1 MPYGKGGMRPLVQ
14 ARATE
19 QPRLPPLHQAV
30 GTRARLEDRAMQPA
44 EVFVR
49 EHLRILRAPDAK
61 GQGHSRHWQNLMN
74 SRETDGKEEWTNKE
88 NRYPISA
95 RTNK

>member
-1 MPYGKGGMRPLVQ
+1 MPYGKGGMQPR
-14 ARATE
+14 ARVRVTE

-74 SRETDGKEEWTNKE
+74 SRETGGKEEWTSRE
-88 NRYPISA
+88 NRYPIYA
-95 RTNK
+95 RMSK

>member
-1 MPYGKGGMRPLVQ
+1 MPHDKGGMQPLAQVPV
-14 ARATE
+14 TE
-19 QPRLPPLHQAV
+19 QRRLLPLHQV
-30 GTRARLEDRAMQPA
+30 EGTRAYLEDRVMQPA
-44 EVFVR
+44 EVSVR
-49 EHLRILRAPDAK
+49 EHSRILHALDAK
-61 GQGHSRHWQNLMN
+61 GQGHSRHWENLMN